1 MSDEEDA
8 HDRSRSSSENEE
20 GESANVGGGFTA
32 DQRLPIH
39 KRWKPWAEFF
49 CKKSSIVRYSPDG
62 RYAYCLCGYGSDLL
76 VVDLVRHCQLLLKS
90 ERKCFE
96 VNVAEFVVVNATTIV
111 ALGGRGLWLLR
122 LRVAAGSF
130 EALQL
135 ADHEEW
141 KRTYVL
147 TEIAGS
153 AVEVKRAVVHW
164 QWVGTDLRFGRLNVD
179 DARLEV
185 EWEEDVANP
194 THSYQLSADGRSL
207 FAVCPDELKTL
218 RVYDLEKRT
227 WSGREISGQID
238 RSFNS
243 IEGGFW
249 SPTHAYFLPFDYDQP
264 SDRFVF
270 RCNSTD
276 AKWETLRIVADDI
289 DLLSPLVD
297 AQGEDEG
304 LLLVVHE
311 GRLGK
316 RVVYRHFFKTVDSLE
331 RLAMDAFRKHHMK
344 VKGDLNFHFFL
355 NETTPG
361 KRILP
366 SLYANMKPFDR
377 MP

>member
-1 MSDEEDA
+1 MSDEEERA
-8 HDRSRSSSENEE
+8 EVPDRTRSSSESEE
-20 GESANVGGGFTA
+20 GESSNVGGGFA
-32 DQRLPIH
+32 AEQRLPIH
-39 KRWKPWAEFF
+39 KRWRPWAEFF

-96 VNVAEFVVVNATTIV
+96 VNVAEFLVVNATTIV

-122 LRVAAGSF
+122 LR
-130 EALQL
+130 
-135 ADHEEW
+135 
-141 KRTYVL
+141 
-147 TEIAGS
+147 
-153 AVEVKRAVVHW
+153 
-164 QWVGTDLRFGRLNVD
+164 
-179 DARLEV
+179 
-185 EWEEDVANP
+185 
-194 THSYQLSADGRSL
+194 LSADGRSL

-218 RVYDLEKRT
+218 RVYDLEKKE
-227 WSGREISGQID
+227 WSAREISGQID

-243 IEGGFW
+243 VEGGFW
-249 SPTHAYFLPFDYDQP
+249 SPTNAYFLPFDYDQP

-270 RCNSTD
+270 RCNSAD
-276 AKWETLRIVADDI
+276 VKWETLPIVADDI

-316 RVVYRHFFKTVDSLE
+316 RVVYRHLFNTVDSLE

-344 VKGDLNFHFFL
+344 VKGELNFHFFL

-366 SLYANMKPFDR
+366 SLYANMKPLG
-377 MP
+377 PLP